1 MISKDMHGGQ
11 VNVSFLIGR
20 RSECDSDSIF
30 LKQKCI
36 HSQDH
41 KLPFIPATGQRP
53 DLVFP
58 ASHPLAAGVGSTLHA
73 AVILQHST
81 NWYSRKQM

>member
-11 VNVSFLIGR
+11 VNVSFLIGH
-20 RSECDSDSIF
+20 RSECDSDSTF

-53 DLVFP
+53 DPVFP
-58 ASHPLAAGVGSTLHA
+58 ASHPLAAGIGSTLRA
-73 AVILQHST
+73 AVILQHSA
-81 NWYSRKQM
+81 NRYSRKQM